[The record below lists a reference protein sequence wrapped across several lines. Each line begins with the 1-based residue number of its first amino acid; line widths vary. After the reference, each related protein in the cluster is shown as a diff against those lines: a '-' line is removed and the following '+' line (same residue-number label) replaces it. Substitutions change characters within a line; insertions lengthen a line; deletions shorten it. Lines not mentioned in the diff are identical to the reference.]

1 MATTLPTNATTTTTT
16 TSNRTT
22 TTVSS
27 MFLKSVYLHD
37 WWLVK
42 ANNKRLAVGG
52 FAYRGSQGIRGF
64 YSAAIAKRHDA
75 TTLETIDGV
84 TIVISGLINRS
95 RTYQNG
101 FPSEICIPFLLGF
114 PFHWETYA
122 CQCLGEESTNRCDSS
137 KTAFDEFKMSPGGS
151 EEKFRPVSF
160 CDLPV
165 TRIHDLCMSTTDSE
179 NCLQTRKIFNE
190 MLGKFSGNTAKH
202 TGASIYSNKESIS
215 PATGNPVRS
224 ETPVNCKQAK
234 VKQKC
239 KVGDQILD
247 TKKTHSEEFDK
258 IVSRSMKSVEIT
270 SVTKGVFTRSMT
282 RLRNSRNM
290 AADRVLSNSLM
301 KHGTSIQAS
310 SPKASGKQRGSM
322 IIGSFKRE
330 PFNKI
335 IKKKKA

>member
-101 FPSEICIPFLLGF
+101 FPSEVSCYFPYTGIYVANICGSIAILVVVPLRGCIWKIAQPLRQWGLWLSLIYLKNAASLTEEVLG
-114 PFHWETYA
+114 
-122 CQCLGEESTNRCDSS
+122 
-137 KTAFDEFKMSPGGS
+137 
-151 EEKFRPVSF
+151 
-160 CDLPV
+160 
-165 TRIHDLCMSTTDSE
+165 
-179 NCLQTRKIFNE
+179 
-190 MLGKFSGNTAKH
+190 
-202 TGASIYSNKESIS
+202 
-215 PATGNPVRS
+215 
-224 ETPVNCKQAK
+224 
-234 VKQKC
+234 
-239 KVGDQILD
+239 
-247 TKKTHSEEFDK
+247 HSW
-258 IVSRSMKSVEIT
+258 
-270 SVTKGVFTRSMT
+270 
-282 RLRNSRNM
+282 
-290 AADRVLSNSLM
+290 DRVL
-301 KHGTSIQAS
+301 
-310 SPKASGKQRGSM
+310 
-322 IIGSFKRE
+322 
-330 PFNKI
+330 
-335 IKKKKA
+335 